1 MNWLEHL
8 LIGALMGFTVSLI
21 AGTKST
27 HQAWQSVVIGAISAS
42 VAGAFWSPFCA
53 QLQSGLQ
60 TGSLA
65 PLWSMGVAML
75 AVIGNNELR
84 RSR

>member
-1 MNWLEHL
+1 MNWLLHL
-8 LIGALMGFTVSLI
+8 LIGALMGFTVNLI
-21 AGTKST
+21 AGTKSSA
-27 HQAWQSVVIGAISAS
+27 QGWQSVIIGAFAAS
-42 VAGAFWSPFCA
+42 LAGAFWSPFCA

-60 TGSLA
+60 TGTLA

>member
-21 AGTKST
+21 AGTKSAA
-27 HQAWQSVVIGAISAS
+27 HGWKNVAIGALSAS

-60 TGSLA
+60 TGTLA

-84 RSR
+84 RTN